1 MAPLWRDGNFR
12 RIWAGQTASIFGDRV
27 TDIALPWLILVQ
39 TRSPIAAGL
48 VAAAR
53 YVPMVLLG
61 VFVGVVA
68 DRVPRRGLLLACDA
82 MRALALG
89 VIVVL
94 ALAGRAAPLGLLA
107 GVVLVLGIGQ
117 LGFQA
122 AYWAWLPDVTGEA
135 QYGRATAAL
144 EAADAASTL
153 TGPALGGALIQVIG
167 PALALGA
174 DAASYAASFVALV
187 AVRPP
192 PLPQAEARGAIGWG
206 SLWREIAEG
215 ARTILASP
223 AQRLLK
229 SFGTVLYLS
238 SGTITVLLAVL
249 TQTRLHLP
257 AWQAGFVYAAAGI
270 GGLIGSMVAPQVLKR
285 AWPHALAATCAGA
298 ALGMAGLAL
307 ACVLP
312 GGSAFAVALAAN
324 LLLDGCV
331 ALSFIITGTT
341 STLITPRVVR
351 GRVNAISAL
360 YSAAVRG
367 GGLVLAG
374 LLAAGGDPLPAFA
387 ALSAAFALA
396 SAVGATRRGAATTA
410 PPQPALE

>member
-39 TRSPIAAGL
+39 TRSPVAAGL

-61 VFVGVVA
+61 LFAGVVA
-68 DRVPRRGLLLACDA
+68 DRVPRRGLLVACDA

-89 VIVVL
+89 AIVVL
-94 ALAGRAAPLGLLA
+94 ALAGRVAPLGLLA

-144 EAADAASTL
+144 EAADAVSTL

-174 DAASYAASFVALV
+174 DAASYVASLVALV

-192 PLPQAEARGAIGWG
+192 PLPQATAPSAIGWG
-206 SLWREIAEG
+206 VLWRAIGEG
-215 ARTILASP
+215 ARTVLASP

-257 AWQAGFVYAAAGI
+257 AWQAGCVYAAAGI
-270 GGLIGSMVAPQVLKR
+270 GGLVGSALAPRVLKR

-307 ACVLP
+307 ACELH
-312 GGSAFAVALAAN
+312 GGTAFAVALAAN

-341 STLITPRVVR
+341 STLITPRAVR

-374 LLAAGGDPLPAFA
+374 LLAAGGNPLPAFA
-387 ALSAAFALA
+387 ALGAAFALA
-396 SAVGATRRGAATTA
+396 SAVGATRRGIAVTA
-410 PPQPALE
+410 PLQPASG